1 MRRCLD
7 PLSPP
12 PPSTQWTLPLFPHP
26 LDLPLD
32 QRLMNLWSQPH
43 QDNLTTPPCQ
53 LRVALHLFK
62 DPTRASWV
70 TQALKAT
77 TVPGLRVLKPILVVE
92 EVWDSW
98 QQEEGQTWQLGWIP
112 CWQPQGVNLL
122 LGHINILTREHTG
135 QPIKCR
141 WERGSRYGEVPEGRS
156 LSER

>member
-32 QRLMNLWSQPH
+32 QHLMNLWSQPH
-43 QDNLTTPPCQ
+43 QGNLTTPPCQ

-70 TQALKAT
+70 TRALKAT

-98 QQEEGQTWQLGWIP
+98 QQEEGPTWQLGWIP
-112 CWQPQGVNLL
+112 CWQPQGVSLL
-122 LGHINILTREHTG
+122 LGHINILA
-135 QPIKCR
+135 
-141 WERGSRYGEVPEGRS
+141 
-156 LSER
+156 